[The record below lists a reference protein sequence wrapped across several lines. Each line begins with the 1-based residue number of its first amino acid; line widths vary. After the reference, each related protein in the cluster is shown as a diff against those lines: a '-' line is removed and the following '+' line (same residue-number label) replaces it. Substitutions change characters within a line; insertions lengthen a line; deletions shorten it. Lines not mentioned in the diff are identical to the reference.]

1 MKMAKFFLFGLFF
14 ICFSFLLFYKLGD
27 NYFSNWDEAW
37 YADIIR
43 NMATDGNYMRPIWN
57 EEPFLEKPP
66 LFYWISIIPFNFL
79 KAELSTRL
87 VSAISALATALF
99 LFLLAKRLYNF
110 EVALAST
117 IILFSSIG
125 FIFRAR
131 TGNIDSLLSF
141 FIFASLFSFFMAQKN
156 KRWYVSLGFSIA
168 LGYLTKG
175 LIAFLVIPVILLYF
189 IISKKA
195 REIINPWLIRGLII
209 ALLVPLLWIFV
220 SIILNGDEFVKTYI
234 FKQTGKFSTT
244 AFFWNNFSFDFIPFL
259 KSGLKYWFVIFLPG
273 VFYMLIRE
281 RKKSSIIFP
290 LYFLFFFFILLFSEN
305 KSNWFLVPLYP
316 VVALITSW
324 AIFDINKRYI
334 RINSGIIV
342 FIILAL
348 AAFINLKFKNEF
360 MVPDIVRD
368 EVAVAVKA
376 RELTSEGDSIFM
388 TNHYYPTTV
397 YYSQRKVY
405 SLFSDKHSHE
415 WWIKNRG
422 EWKNILKKS
431 NLFIISTPSEFES
444 LKRNYPRYQFETIF
458 KSEEK
463 LLIKKI

>member
-1 MKMAKFFLFGLFF
+1 MKVAKFFLFGLIF
-14 ICFSFLLFYKLGD
+14 ICFSLLLFYKLGN

-43 NMATDGNYMRPIWN
+43 NMATNGNYMRPIWN
-57 EEPFLEKPP
+57 GEPFLEKPP
-66 LFYWISIIPFNFL
+66 LFYWISIIPFKFL
-79 KAELSTRL
+79 TAEFSIRL

-99 LFLLAKRLYNF
+99 LFFLAKRLYNF

-156 KRWYVSLGFSIA
+156 KRWYMSLGVSIA

-175 LIAFLVIPVILLYF
+175 LIAFLVIPVVLLYF
-189 IISKKA
+189 IVSKKS
-195 REIINPWLIRGLII
+195 RDTLDPWFLKGLVIAFLIPI
-209 ALLVPLLWIFV
+209 LWIFI
-220 SIILNGDEFVKTYI
+220 SIIFNGDEFVKAYL

-244 AFFWNNFSFDFIPFL
+244 AFFWNNFSFDFVPFL
-259 KSGLKYWFVIFLPG
+259 KSGLKYWFVIFIPG
-273 VFYMLIRE
+273 VFYMLIKE

-316 VVALITSW
+316 IIALITSW
-324 AIFDINKRYI
+324 AILEINKRYI
-334 RINSGIIV
+334 KIYPLIIV
-342 FIILAL
+342 FIVLTVGV
-348 AAFINLKFKNEF
+348 FINLKFQNEF
-360 MVPDIVRD
+360 IVPDIVKD

-376 RELTSEGDSIFM
+376 RDLTIEGDSIYM

-397 YYSQRKVY
+397 YYSQRRVY
-405 SLFSDKHSHE
+405 SLFSDKLSRE
-415 WWIKNRG
+415 WWIKNRQ
-422 EWKNILKKS
+422 EWNNILKKDKVI
-431 NLFIISTPSEFES
+431 IISTIQE
-444 LKRNYPRYQFETIF
+444 LADLQNAYPQYKFIIIY
-458 KSEEK
+458 KSGEK
-463 LLIKKI
+463 ILVKKV